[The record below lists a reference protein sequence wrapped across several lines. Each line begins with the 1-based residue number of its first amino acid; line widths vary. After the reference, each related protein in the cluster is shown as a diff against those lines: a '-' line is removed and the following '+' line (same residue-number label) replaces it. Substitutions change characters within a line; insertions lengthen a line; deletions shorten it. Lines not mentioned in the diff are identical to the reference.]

1 MKLTKSQLLKIIKEE
16 LTEVSAPGFPMAPT
30 DYNTRP
36 VIIARSVATK
46 LGVDRTEGA
55 DWLMALVGDQWNQL
69 SQDRGELWR
78 AHQAFKTAASEAL
91 YDLAQEYT
99 ERLEAGEF
107 ADAKPGEDDPRHP
120 WHDPEEYAN
129 I

>member
-1 MKLTKSQLLKIIKEE
+1 MKLTKSILRTIIKEALDE
-16 LTEVSAPGFPMAPT
+16 SVS
-30 DYNTRP
+30 DYNKRP
-36 VIIARSVATK
+36 VIIPKSVATK
-46 LGVDRTEGA
+46 LGVDRIEEA
-55 DWLMALVGDQWNQL
+55 DWLMAIVGDQWNQL

-99 ERLEAGEF
+99 ERLEAGEYTEP
-107 ADAKPGEDDPRHP
+107 KPAEDEPRHP
-120 WHDPEEYAN
+120 WHDPEEYEA